1 MTSDDSE
8 ARRPGPSHRLS
19 LSRTRQP
26 ARASERRRRP
36 QPLLKQRM
44 PSGRGAMDQPNITSG
59 GAGVLTP
66 RFWVMVVLTGIAA
79 GLLGALMMAILFNV
93 QYAAFGYHAGSLQHG
108 VEQASAAR
116 RVASLLI
123 AGVFGGVAWFLLR
136 RYTRGEPSEI
146 DEAVWDGDGRLSFR
160 RCLGTSVISEVV
172 IGMGASIG
180 REAAPK
186 LLGGASGSVLAGW
199 GGLSAQQRR
208 LLVACGGGAGLAAVY
223 NVPLAGA
230 LFTAEILIGSISLP
244 VILPAIACSW
254 IATATAWIYLP
265 DHAVYPGIPDYRF
278 TWSVLTWAVLAG
290 PVIGLVSAGYIR
302 LIGWVSYHRAT
313 GTTALFAPVI
323 AFGILG
329 VIGIWYPQL
338 FGNGLD
344 MARDAFLG
352 ISSFSLLLTLFALK
366 PLVTALCLGSGASGG
381 LFTPTLATGAVLG
394 GALGIAWNLAWPGSP
409 SGAFAM
415 VCAAAMIGA
424 SMQAPL
430 SGLALVLEL
439 THSGFGLM
447 VPMMAATGIA
457 TLVAFHVDGYS
468 IYSARLPAR
477 TADSA
482 PAAPADSQA
491 QQTSRSDPG
500 RALPAGSAA
509 GHTPPGAA
517 GCAAALLAGPG
528 AGVVGAPPGRAAG
541 RCADAGRHRQ
551 LAAAG
556 RGPVRLP
563 GAVRALGVHPA
574 GPDRPRRQR
583 RARRAAAVRAARRF
597 GLAAVAGERILPARW
612 PDRRRCPDRGLLAA
626 GCAAALAVPAPDM
639 VIATWLGLPGI
650 GLGTYIPASN
660 TAIMTAIPS
669 GQAAAAGGMVNMAR
683 GLGTALGWR

>member
-8 ARRPGPSHRLS
+8 ARRPGPPHRLS
-19 LSRTRQP
+19 LSRTRRP
-26 ARASERRRRP
+26 ARPSERRRRP

-44 PSGRGAMDQPNITSG
+44 PSGRGAIEQPNITSG

-93 QYAAFGYHAGSLQHG
+93 QYAAFGYHAGSLEHG
-108 VEQASAAR
+108 AEQASAAR

-136 RYTRGEPSEI
+136 RYTQGEPSEI
-146 DEAVWDGDGRLSFR
+146 DEAVWNGDGRLSFR

-199 GGLSAQQRR
+199 GGLSAQQQRR

-265 DHAVYPGIPDYRF
+265 DHATYPGIPDYRF
-278 TWSVLTWAVLAG
+278 TWSVMTWALLAG

-302 LIGWVSYHRAT
+302 LIGWVSYYRAR

-352 ISSFSLLLTLFALK
+352 IGSLGLLLTLFALK
-366 PLVTALCLGSGASGG
+366 PLVTAMCLGSGASGG

-415 VCAAAMIGA
+415 VGAAAMIGA
-424 SMQAPL
+424 AMSFTDVGRIPTGWPGRRGARPSRL
-430 SGLALVLEL
+430 GSGQ
-439 THSGFGLM
+439 
-447 VPMMAATGIA
+447 
-457 TLVAFHVDGYS
+457 
-468 IYSARLPAR
+468 LPA
-477 TADSA
+477 
-482 PAAPADSQA
+482 PAEPP
-491 QQTSRSDPG
+491 QQQVQ
-500 RALPAGSAA
+500 RAEP
-509 GHTPPGAA
+509 
-517 GCAAALLAGPG
+517 
-528 AGVVGAPPGRAAG
+528 
-541 RCADAGRHRQ
+541 
-551 LAAAG
+551 AAG
-556 RGPVRLP
+556 RGRHDRREDQ
-563 GAVRALGVHPA
+563 GDYRADGPRA
-574 GPDRPRRQR
+574 YRDRGRCQDGPDDPVGDQVRE
-583 RARRAAAVRAARRF
+583 AAVGSWRR
-597 GLAAVAGERILPARW
+597 GLPVADGCISDLLRGGGGRGGRW
-612 PDRRRCPDRGLLAA
+612 CRRCSGGTLRAGAGRSRG
-626 GCAAALAVPAPDM
+626 
-639 VIATWLGLPGI
+639 W
-650 GLGTYIPASN
+650 
-660 TAIMTAIPS
+660 PS
-669 GQAAAAGGMVNMAR
+669 SR
-683 GLGTALGWR
+683 CSERER

>member
-1 MTSDDSE
+1 M
-8 ARRPGPSHRLS
+8 
-19 LSRTRQP
+19 
-26 ARASERRRRP
+26 RRP

-44 PSGRGAMDQPNITSG
+44 PSGRGAMEQPNITSG

-93 QYAAFGYHAGSLQHG
+93 QYAAFGYHEGSLQHG

-136 RYTRGEPSEI
+136 RYTQGEPSEI
-146 DEAVWDGDGRLSFR
+146 DEAVWNGDGRLSFR

-230 LFTAEILIGSISLP
+230 LFTAEILIGSITLP
-244 VILPAIACSW
+244 VMLPAIACSA

-265 DHAVYPGIPDYRF
+265 DHATYPGIPDYRF
-278 TWSVLTWAVLAG
+278 TWSVMTWAVLAG

-302 LIGWVSYHRAT
+302 LIGWVSHHRAR

-352 ISSFSLLLTLFALK
+352 I
-366 PLVTALCLGSGASGG
+366 GG
-381 LFTPTLATGAVLG
+381 FRPAAHPVRAQAAGHGHVPG
-394 GALGIAWNLAWPGSP
+394 QRGIRRPVHPDAGHRRGPRRRARHRLEPG
-409 SGAFAM
+409 
-415 VCAAAMIGA
+415 
-424 SMQAPL
+424 L
-430 SGLALVLEL
+430 
-439 THSGFGLM
+439 
-447 VPMMAATGIA
+447 
-457 TLVAFHVDGYS
+457 
-468 IYSARLPAR
+468 ARLPVR
-477 TADSA
+477 
-482 PAAPADSQA
+482 
-491 QQTSRSDPG
+491 RVRHG
-500 RALPAGSAA
+500 LRG
-509 GHTPPGAA
+509 GHDRR
-517 GCAAALLAGPG
+517 
-528 AGVVGAPPGRAAG
+528 V
-541 RCADAGRHRQ
+541 DAG
-551 LAAAG
+551 
-556 RGPVRLP
+556 
-563 GAVRALGVHPA
+563 
-574 GPDRPRRQR
+574 
-583 RARRAAAVRAARRF
+583 AAVRSRPGARAHPQRLRADGPDDGGDRDRHARR
-597 GLAAVAGERILPARW
+597 LP
-612 PDRRRCPDRGLLAA
+612 RRRVLHLLR
-626 GCAAALAVPAPDM
+626 P
-639 VIATWLGLPGI
+639 
-650 GLGTYIPASN
+650 
-660 TAIMTAIPS
+660 
-669 GQAAAAGGMVNMAR
+669 AAGGYR
-683 GLGTALGWR
+683 GQRVRRATG